1 MASKKYL
8 FKMIGKKRTH
18 KKIESKQDKF
28 LLKLYEILSKEEY
41 SNIIHWSQNGS
52 YIIIA
57 NVQLLEKKIL
67 PIYFNHQ
74 NYSSFVRQLNMYNFH
89 KIRTDQDKPEQYFI
103 NETLNKNKTINE
115 IKDFK
120 RKEKNRKKCLFFQ
133 DEDSNIKY
141 TILPD
146 KKEKE
151 INDPTISMT
160 LEEKEEEKE
169 NDLKDLN
176 TEGKTY
182 DNEKE
187 KLLLTILDKM
197 KENADKENEY
207 KNKLKEMNEKQ
218 NEINIQIKKI
228 NDEIESQNIF
238 LKKIKGLYFF
248 LVTLLMR
255 KNNFTSEKK
264 IENKIS
270 IGTNE
275 INKSIKSKKTLFD
288 FVNKYIDYIGHKN
301 IIGFINFIKSNK
313 LNNNKKNNSLNCKYL
328 SNIVQKGEN
337 FSIKKENFNFDDY
350 LNKIEILSF
359 KSRKSN
365 KFNDSFSYSAEDK
378 NFNSSFSMIGGNNLL
393 NMDFDNSNFGFNS
406 NQNLLNEDNPFWK

>member
-1 MASKKYL
+1 
-8 FKMIGKKRTH
+8 MIGKKRTH

-89 KIRTDQDKPEQYFI
+89 KIRTDPDKPEQYFI
-103 NETLNKNKTINE
+103 NETLNKNKTMKE

-120 RKEKNRKKCLFFQ
+120 RKEKNRQKCLFFQ

-146 KKEKE
+146 KKEKDIKNQE
-151 INDPTISMT
+151 ISIT

-169 NDLKDLN
+169 NAFKQT
-176 TEGKTY
+176 TEKGKM
-182 DNEKE
+182 DENEKE
-187 KLLLTILDKM
+187 KLLLSLLDKT
-197 KENADKENEY
+197 KENIDKVNEY
-207 KNKLKEMNEKQ
+207 RNKLKEMNEKQ
-218 NEINIQIKKI
+218 SEINTQIKNI

-238 LKKIKGLYFF
+238 MKKIKGLYFF

-255 KNNFTSEKK
+255 KNNCITEKK
-264 IENKIS
+264 IENKIN
-270 IGTNE
+270 IGSNE
-275 INKSIKSKKTLFD
+275 INKNIKSKKTLFD

-301 IIGFINFIKSNK
+301 IIGFINFIKTNK

-337 FSIKKENFNFDDY
+337 FSIKKENLDFDDY

-378 NFNSSFSMIGGNNLL
+378 NFNSSFSVIGGNNLF
-393 NMDFDNSNFGFNS
+393 NMNFDNSDYDYNS

>member
-1 MASKKYL
+1 
-8 FKMIGKKRTH
+8 MIGKKRTH

-41 SNIIHWSQNGS
+41 SEIIHWSQNGS

-57 NVQLLEKKIL
+57 NAHLLEQKIL
-67 PIYFNHQ
+67 PIYFNHK

-89 KIRTDQDKPEQYFI
+89 KIRTDPDKPEQYFI
-103 NETLNKNKTINE
+103 NETLNKNKTMKE

-120 RKEKNRKKCLFFQ
+120 RKEKNRQKCLFFQ

-146 KKEKE
+146 KKEKDIKNQE
-151 INDPTISMT
+151 ISIT

-169 NDLKDLN
+169 NAFKQT
-176 TEGKTY
+176 TEKGKM
-182 DNEKE
+182 DENEKE
-187 KLLLTILDKM
+187 KLLLSLLDKT
-197 KENADKENEY
+197 KENIDKVNEY
-207 KNKLKEMNEKQ
+207 RNKLKEMNEKQ
-218 NEINIQIKKI
+218 SEINTQIKNI

-255 KNNFTSEKK
+255 KNNCITEKK
-264 IENKIS
+264 IENKIN
-270 IGTNE
+270 IGSNE
-275 INKSIKSKKTLFD
+275 INKNIKSKKTLFD

-301 IIGFINFIKSNK
+301 IIGFINFIKTNK

-393 NMDFDNSNFGFNS
+393 NMDFDNSNFDFNS

>member
-1 MASKKYL
+1 
-8 FKMIGKKRTH
+8 MIGKKRTH

-41 SNIIHWSQNGS
+41 SEIIHWSQNGS

-57 NVQLLEKKIL
+57 NAHLLEQKIL

-89 KIRTDQDKPEQYFI
+89 KIRTDPDKQEQYFI
-103 NETLNKNKTINE
+103 NETLNKNKTMKE

-120 RKEKNRKKCLFFQ
+120 RKEKNRQKCLFFQ

-146 KKEKE
+146 KKEKDIKNQE
-151 INDPTISMT
+151 ISIT

-169 NDLKDLN
+169 NAFKQT
-176 TEGKTY
+176 TEKGKM
-182 DNEKE
+182 DENEKE
-187 KLLLTILDKM
+187 KLLLSLLDKT
-197 KENADKENEY
+197 KENIDKVNEY
-207 KNKLKEMNEKQ
+207 RNKLKEMNEKQ
-218 NEINIQIKKI
+218 SEINTQIKNI

-255 KNNFTSEKK
+255 KNNCITEKK
-264 IENKIS
+264 IENKIN
-270 IGTNE
+270 IGSNE
-275 INKSIKSKKTLFD
+275 INKNIKSKKTLFD

-301 IIGFINFIKSNK
+301 IIGFINFIKTNK
-313 LNNNKKNNSLNCKYL
+313 LNNNKKNNSINCKYL

-337 FSIKKENFNFDDY
+337 FSIKKENLDFDDY

-378 NFNSSFSMIGGNNLL
+378 NFNSSFSVIGGNNLF
-393 NMDFDNSNFGFNS
+393 NMNFDNSDYDYNS

>member
-1 MASKKYL
+1 
-8 FKMIGKKRTH
+8 MIGKKRTH

-41 SNIIHWSQNGS
+41 SDIIYWSQNGS

-57 NVQLLEKKIL
+57 NAHLLEQKIL

-89 KIRTDQDKPEQYFI
+89 KIRTDPNKPEQYFI
-103 NETLNKNKTINE
+103 NETLNKSKTMKE

-120 RKEKNRKKCLFFQ
+120 RKEKNRQKCLFFQ

-146 KKEKE
+146 KKEKDIKNQE
-151 INDPTISMT
+151 ISIT

-169 NDLKDLN
+169 NAFQKA
-176 TEGKTY
+176 TEKGKM
-182 DNEKE
+182 DENEKE
-187 KLLLTILDKM
+187 KLLLSLLDKT
-197 KENADKENEY
+197 KENIDKVNEY
-207 KNKLKEMNEKQ
+207 RNKLKEMNEKQ
-218 NEINIQIKKI
+218 SEINTQIKNI

-238 LKKIKGLYFF
+238 MKKIKGLYFF

-255 KNNFTSEKK
+255 KNNCITEKK
-264 IENKIS
+264 IENKIN
-270 IGTNE
+270 IGSNE
-275 INKSIKSKKTLFD
+275 INKNIKSKKTLFD

-301 IIGFINFIKSNK
+301 IIGFINFIKTNK
-313 LNNNKKNNSLNCKYL
+313 LNNNKKNNSINCKYL

-337 FSIKKENFNFDDY
+337 FSIKKENLDFDDY

-378 NFNSSFSMIGGNNLL
+378 NFNSSFSVIGGNNLF
-393 NMDFDNSNFGFNS
+393 NMNFDNSDYDYNS

>member
-1 MASKKYL
+1 
-8 FKMIGKKRTH
+8 MIGKKRTH

-41 SNIIHWSQNGS
+41 SEIIHWSQNGS

-57 NVQLLEKKIL
+57 NAHLLEQKIL

-89 KIRTDQDKPEQYFI
+89 KIRTDPNKPEQYFI
-103 NETLNKNKTINE
+103 NETLNKSKTMKE

-120 RKEKNRKKCLFFQ
+120 RKEKNRQKCLFFQ

-146 KKEKE
+146 KKEKDIKNQE
-151 INDPTISMT
+151 ISIT

-169 NDLKDLN
+169 NAFKQT
-176 TEGKTY
+176 TEKGKM
-182 DNEKE
+182 DENEKE
-187 KLLLTILDKM
+187 KLLLSLLDKT
-197 KENADKENEY
+197 KENIDKVNEY
-207 KNKLKEMNEKQ
+207 RNKLKEMNEKQ
-218 NEINIQIKKI
+218 SEINTQIKNI

-255 KNNFTSEKK
+255 KNNCITEKK
-264 IENKIS
+264 IENKIN
-270 IGTNE
+270 IGSNE
-275 INKSIKSKKTLFD
+275 INKNIKSKKTLFD

-301 IIGFINFIKSNK
+301 IIGFINFIKTNK
-313 LNNNKKNNSLNCKYL
+313 LNNNKKNNSINCKYL
-328 SNIVQKGEN
+328 SNIVQKEEN
-337 FSIKKENFNFDDY
+337 FSIKKENLDFDDY

-378 NFNSSFSMIGGNNLL
+378 NFNSSFSVIGGNNLF
-393 NMDFDNSNFGFNS
+393 NMNFDNSDYDYNS

>member
-1 MASKKYL
+1 
-8 FKMIGKKRTH
+8 MIGKKRTH

-41 SNIIHWSQNGS
+41 SEIIHWSQNGS

-57 NVQLLEKKIL
+57 NAHLLEQKIL

-89 KIRTDQDKPEQYFI
+89 KIRTDPDKPEQYFI
-103 NETLNKNKTINE
+103 NETLNKSKTMKE

-120 RKEKNRKKCLFFQ
+120 RKEKNRQKCLFFQ

-146 KKEKE
+146 KKEKDIKNQE
-151 INDPTISMT
+151 ISIT

-169 NDLKDLN
+169 NAFKQT
-176 TEGKTY
+176 TEKGKM
-182 DNEKE
+182 DENEKE
-187 KLLLTILDKM
+187 KLLLSLLDKT
-197 KENADKENEY
+197 KENIDKVNEY
-207 KNKLKEMNEKQ
+207 RNKLKEMNEKQ
-218 NEINIQIKKI
+218 SEINTQIKNI

-238 LKKIKGLYFF
+238 MKKIKGLYFF

-255 KNNFTSEKK
+255 KNNCITEKK
-264 IENKIS
+264 IENKIN
-270 IGTNE
+270 IGSNE
-275 INKSIKSKKTLFD
+275 INKNIKSKKTLFD

-301 IIGFINFIKSNK
+301 IIGFINFIKTNK
-313 LNNNKKNNSLNCKYL
+313 LNNNKKNNSINCKYL

-337 FSIKKENFNFDDY
+337 FSIKKENLDFDDY

-378 NFNSSFSMIGGNNLL
+378 NFNSSFSVIGGNNLF
-393 NMDFDNSNFGFNS
+393 NMNFDNSDYDYNS

>member
-1 MASKKYL
+1 
-8 FKMIGKKRTH
+8 MIGKKRTH

-41 SNIIHWSQNGS
+41 SEIIHWSQNGS

-57 NVQLLEKKIL
+57 NAHLLEQKIL

-89 KIRTDQDKPEQYFI
+89 KIRTDPDKPEQYFI
-103 NETLNKNKTINE
+103 NETLNKNKTMKE

-120 RKEKNRKKCLFFQ
+120 RKEKNRQKCLFFQ

-146 KKEKE
+146 KKEKDIKNQE
-151 INDPTISMT
+151 ISIT

-169 NDLKDLN
+169 NAFKQT
-176 TEGKTY
+176 TEKGKM
-182 DNEKE
+182 DENEKE
-187 KLLLTILDKM
+187 KLLLSLLDKT
-197 KENADKENEY
+197 KENIDKVNEY
-207 KNKLKEMNEKQ
+207 RNKLKEMNEKQ
-218 NEINIQIKKI
+218 SEINTQIKNI

-238 LKKIKGLYFF
+238 MKKIKGLYFF

-255 KNNFTSEKK
+255 KNNCITEKK
-264 IENKIS
+264 IENKIN
-270 IGTNE
+270 IGSNE
-275 INKSIKSKKTLFD
+275 INKNIKSKKTLFD

-301 IIGFINFIKSNK
+301 IIGFINFIKTNK

-337 FSIKKENFNFDDY
+337 FSIKKENLDFDDY

-378 NFNSSFSMIGGNNLL
+378 NFNSSFSVIGGNNLF
-393 NMDFDNSNFGFNS
+393 NMNFDNSDYDYNS

>member
-1 MASKKYL
+1 
-8 FKMIGKKRTH
+8 MIGKKRTH

-41 SNIIHWSQNGS
+41 SEIIHWSQNGS

-57 NVQLLEKKIL
+57 NAHLLEQKIL

-89 KIRTDQDKPEQYFI
+89 KIRTDPDKPEQYFI
-103 NETLNKNKTINE
+103 NETLNKNKTMKE

-120 RKEKNRKKCLFFQ
+120 RKEKNRQKCLFFQ

-146 KKEKE
+146 KKEKDIKNQE
-151 INDPTISMT
+151 ISIT

-169 NDLKDLN
+169 NAFKQT
-176 TEGKTY
+176 TEKGKM
-182 DNEKE
+182 DENEKE
-187 KLLLTILDKM
+187 KLLLSLLDKT
-197 KENADKENEY
+197 KENIDKVNEY
-207 KNKLKEMNEKQ
+207 RNKLKEMNEKQ
-218 NEINIQIKKI
+218 SEINTQIKNI

-255 KNNFTSEKK
+255 KNNCITEKK
-264 IENKIS
+264 IENKIN
-270 IGTNE
+270 IGSNE
-275 INKSIKSKKTLFD
+275 INKNIKSKKTLFD

-301 IIGFINFIKSNK
+301 IIGFINFIKTNK

-337 FSIKKENFNFDDY
+337 FSIKKENLDFDDY

-378 NFNSSFSMIGGNNLL
+378 NFNSSFSVIGGNNLF
-393 NMDFDNSNFGFNS
+393 NMNFDNSDYDYNS

>member
-1 MASKKYL
+1 
-8 FKMIGKKRTH
+8 MIGKKRTH

-41 SNIIHWSQNGS
+41 SEIIHWSQNGS

-57 NVQLLEKKIL
+57 NAHLLEQKIL

-89 KIRTDQDKPEQYFI
+89 KIRTDPNKPEQYFI
-103 NETLNKNKTINE
+103 NETLNKSKTMKE

-120 RKEKNRKKCLFFQ
+120 RKEKNRQKCLFFQ

-146 KKEKE
+146 KKEKDIKNQE
-151 INDPTISMT
+151 ISIT

-169 NDLKDLN
+169 NAFKQT
-176 TEGKTY
+176 TEKGKM
-182 DNEKE
+182 DENEKE
-187 KLLLTILDKM
+187 KLLLSLLDKT
-197 KENADKENEY
+197 KENIDKVNEY
-207 KNKLKEMNEKQ
+207 RNKLKEMNEKQ
-218 NEINIQIKKI
+218 SEINTQIKNI

-238 LKKIKGLYFF
+238 MKKIKGLYFF
-248 LVTLLMR
+248 LVILLMR
-255 KNNFTSEKK
+255 KNNCITEKK
-264 IENKIS
+264 IENKIN
-270 IGTNE
+270 IGSNE
-275 INKSIKSKKTLFD
+275 INKNIKSKKTLFD

-301 IIGFINFIKSNK
+301 IIGFINFIKTNK
-313 LNNNKKNNSLNCKYL
+313 LNNNKKNNSINCKYL

-337 FSIKKENFNFDDY
+337 FSIKKENLDFDDY

-378 NFNSSFSMIGGNNLL
+378 NFNSSFSVIGGNNLFSM
-393 NMDFDNSNFGFNS
+393 NFDNSDYDYNS

>member
-1 MASKKYL
+1 
-8 FKMIGKKRTH
+8 MIGKKRTH

-41 SNIIHWSQNGS
+41 SEIIHWSQNGS

-57 NVQLLEKKIL
+57 NAHLLEQKIL
-67 PIYFNHQ
+67 PIYFNHK

-89 KIRTDQDKPEQYFI
+89 KIRTDPDKPEQYFI
-103 NETLNKNKTINE
+103 NETLNKNKTMKE

-120 RKEKNRKKCLFFQ
+120 RKEKNRQKCLFFQ

-146 KKEKE
+146 KKEKDIKNQE
-151 INDPTISMT
+151 ISIT

-169 NDLKDLN
+169 NAFKQT
-176 TEGKTY
+176 TEKGKM
-182 DNEKE
+182 DENEKE
-187 KLLLTILDKM
+187 KLLLSLLDKT
-197 KENADKENEY
+197 KENIDKVNEY
-207 KNKLKEMNEKQ
+207 RNKLKEMNEKQ
-218 NEINIQIKKI
+218 SEINTQIKNI

-255 KNNFTSEKK
+255 KNNCITEKK
-264 IENKIS
+264 IENKIN
-270 IGTNE
+270 IGSNE
-275 INKSIKSKKTLFD
+275 INKNIKSKKTLFD

-301 IIGFINFIKSNK
+301 IIGFINFIKTNK
-313 LNNNKKNNSLNCKYL
+313 LNNNKKNNSINCKYL

-337 FSIKKENFNFDDY
+337 FSIKKENLDFDDY

-378 NFNSSFSMIGGNNLL
+378 NFNSSFSVIGGNNLF
-393 NMDFDNSNFGFNS
+393 NMNFDNSDYDYNS

>member
-1 MASKKYL
+1 
-8 FKMIGKKRTH
+8 MIGKKRTH

-41 SNIIHWSQNGS
+41 SEIIHWSQNGS

-57 NVQLLEKKIL
+57 NAHLLEQKIL

-89 KIRTDQDKPEQYFI
+89 KIRTDPDKPEQYFI
-103 NETLNKNKTINE
+103 NETLNKNKTMKE

-120 RKEKNRKKCLFFQ
+120 RKEKNRQKCLFFQ

-146 KKEKE
+146 KKEKDIKNQE
-151 INDPTISMT
+151 ISIT

-169 NDLKDLN
+169 NAFKQT
-176 TEGKTY
+176 TEKGKM
-182 DNEKE
+182 DENEKE
-187 KLLLTILDKM
+187 KLLLSLLDKT
-197 KENADKENEY
+197 KENIDKVNEY
-207 KNKLKEMNEKQ
+207 RNKLKEMNEKQ
-218 NEINIQIKKI
+218 SEINTQIKNI

-238 LKKIKGLYFF
+238 MKKIKGLYFF

-255 KNNFTSEKK
+255 KNNCITEKK
-264 IENKIS
+264 IENKIN
-270 IGTNE
+270 IGSNE
-275 INKSIKSKKTLFD
+275 INKNIKSKKTLFD

-301 IIGFINFIKSNK
+301 IIGFINFIKTNK
-313 LNNNKKNNSLNCKYL
+313 LNNNKKNNSINCKYL

-337 FSIKKENFNFDDY
+337 FSIKKENLDFDDY

-378 NFNSSFSMIGGNNLL
+378 NFNSSFSVIGGNNLF
-393 NMDFDNSNFGFNS
+393 NMNFDNSDYDYNS